1 MVYIILS
8 FFSVL
13 GLMIESPLE
22 ATANVFWFAALVFF
36 FFSTSDKRF
45 HPPQNK
51 VFGFA
56 PILVE
61 EQFLLEK

>member
-1 MVYIILS
+1 MC
-8 FFSVL
+8 F
-13 GLMIESPLE
+13 GLLLW
-22 ATANVFWFAALVFF
+22 FWVFF
-36 FFSTSDKRF
+36 TRDKRF

>member
-1 MVYIILS
+1 MC
-8 FFSVL
+8 F
-13 GLMIESPLE
+13 GLLL
-22 ATANVFWFAALVFF
+22 WFFF